1 MNPESRLQYWPET
14 QLHPQ
19 AREDRSIDEAREDQS
34 IDGEMGATTEP
45 IDPAGQEEVQNEG

>member
-1 MNPESRLQYWPET
+1 MNRESRLQHWPET

-19 AREDRSIDEAREDQS
+19 AREDQS

-45 IDPAGQEEVQNEG
+45 IDPAGQEEVQNE